1 MWWIIY
7 FLGWIKNKKTTMNP
21 INKRDNKCF
30 HYAITVTLNPEDIV
44 KNPESIT
51 EIKAY
56 INKYN

>member
-1 MWWIIY
+1 
-7 FLGWIKNKKTTMNP
+7 MNP

-30 HYAITVTLNPEDIV
+30 HYAITVTLNHEDIV

-56 INKYN
+56 INKYNWEGINYPQR